1 MSDNGNNFPIDPII
15 SRSSSLSFYPSPHK
29 NISPQ
34 KIIGIISI
42 IAFSVFFSIASFY
55 NAQLSFA
62 IINTCF
68 FALLGGSIIYSL
80 LVPSADRLPAS
91 HAPSKPRRS
100 RTYSCPHRRISLI
113 KEDGEDG
120 VCMERPSHH
129 KVHFD
134 SPLVE
139 QQPITAPLPRR
150 TFSLLRRQTAPH
162 PPSPSFFGVKKK

>member
-1 MSDNGNNFPIDPII
+1 MADNSPPIDPIL
-15 SRSSSLSFYPSPHK
+15 SRVPSLSFYPSPHK
-29 NISPQ
+29 SISPQ

-42 IAFSVFFSIASFY
+42 IALSVFFSIASFY

-80 LVPSADRLPAS
+80 LIPSVDRIPAS
-91 HAPSKPRRS
+91 HSPAKPRRS
-100 RTYSCPHRRISLI
+100 RAYSCPHRRISLI

-129 KVHFD
+129 KVHFK
-134 SPLVE
+134 SNLSE
-139 QQPITAPLPRR
+139 QQSTTEPLPHRVL
-150 TFSLLRRQTAPH
+150 SLLRRQTAPH
-162 PPSPSFFGVKKK
+162 PPSPSFFGEKVK